1 MAIPERPDGRV
12 ENYLANL
19 IGQETAWEPG
29 NPESRVEEYLD
40 YILEN
45 GTKSEQEMEDDIAAL
60 KSIGRYL
67 SLWDAATGLPVTNP
81 KKLPYTYKTGDYY
94 IVSNVGS
101 GTNYMPNGSK
111 YEGEASTT
119 VDANVKVNDYYVY
132 DGIVWTRLNHSSVGT
147 AEAWTFTLENGTTVT
162 KNVLVVS

>member
-94 IVSNVGS
+94 MCRMLDPGQSIC
-101 GTNYMPNGSK
+101 PRDL
-111 YEGEASTT
+111 STK
-119 VDANVKVNDYYVY
+119 AK
-132 DGIVWTRLNHSSVGT
+132 RQRQ
-147 AEAWTFTLENGTTVT
+147 
-162 KNVLVVS
+162 